1 MFLRSMVYPK
11 TLLLKFEQTFF
22 SIKASNRHLKI
33 KTVEENCKA
42 LKIERLGKRHEQKGG
57 L

>member
-1 MFLRSMVYPK
+1 MVYPK

-33 KTVEENCKA
+33 KTVEEKCKA